1 MVFRFLPLHLMEID
15 FLPSI
20 SDIALS
26 CRYNH
31 IFLADLPTHRRS
43 RIAVKVKIPNIED
56 QRVKA
61 QSSFAHAA
69 ARCNAQ

>member
-1 MVFRFLPLHLMEID
+1 MVFLALHLTEIE
-15 FLPSI
+15 FSSFHIRHRSFMSI
-20 SDIALS
+20 KS
-26 CRYNH
+26 YV
-31 IFLADLPTHRRS
+31 FLADSPTHRRS

-56 QRVKA
+56 QRAKA